1 MMSID
6 SVFSRPA
13 RITILSFLFLCL
25 LPIGV
30 RADTEYRIGPG
41 DLLEIVVWD
50 EPDLSG
56 TFLVSREGTIA
67 HPLLEA
73 FPAAGRTLIE
83 LNHAFTAA
91 LAKDYLV
98 DPRVQITIKAYHK
111 RKILVFGAV
120 RQPGRYE
127 LQKDASLL
135 RLMLECGGITEDA
148 KDAARI
154 VRTKQVG
161 KNADAHKEQVVQLEV
176 NIRRLLDKGD
186 ISQNVELHDGDIVF
200 VERFGGNDFENDK
213 CYVLGEVKNPG
224 AFKVVKGFTVLS
236 AIVQAGGFT
245 EFASPNKTKLIRG
258 SGKEKI
264 ERTLKLKRL
273 WNNGDQRDNI
283 ELQPGDII
291 IVPQGF
297 F

>member
-1 MMSID
+1 MPFYNS
-6 SVFSRPA
+6 SFVA
-13 RITILSFLFLCL
+13 RTSPLLLSL
-25 LPIGV
+25 LLLASTTG
-30 RADTEYRIGPG
+30 ASTAYRIGPG
-41 DLLEIVVWD
+41 DRLAIVVWD

-56 TFLVSREGTIA
+56 TFLVSREGTIS
-67 HPLLEA
+67 HPLLEN
-73 FPAAGRTLIE
+73 FPVAGKTLYE

-98 DPRVQITIKAYHK
+98 DPRVQITIEEYHK
-111 RKILVFGAV
+111 RKVLVFGAV
-120 RQPGRYE
+120 KQPGRYE

-135 RLMLECGGITEDA
+135 RLMLECGGITEEAQDEV
-148 KDAARI
+148 RI
-154 VRTKQVG
+154 VRTRRIDPSK
-161 KNADAHKEQVVQLEV
+161 KRTPPPIVQRTV
-176 NIRRLLDKGD
+176 NIRKLLDEGD
-186 ISQNVELHDGDIVF
+186 ISQNLELLDGDIVF
-200 VERFGGNDFENDK
+200 VERFGGNDLENDK

-224 AFKVVKGFTVLS
+224 AFKAVKGFTVLS

-258 SGKEKI
+258 SGKNKI
-264 ERTLKLKRL
+264 ERTLKLKKL